1 MKWLKS
7 VATFGIALA
16 LAGSLHAAMPEQ
28 PAIKVTT
35 LDGKPFDLAA
45 QRGKWVIVNYWATW
59 CVPCIKEMPDI
70 SAFVKNHKNVTAI
83 GLAFEDT
90 DAKDIR
96 AFLAKHPVVYP
107 IAQVDVTDPPKA
119 FEEPKGLP
127 TTYLIAPDGTV
138 AKRFVGPVTE
148 QSLGEAI
155 SKGK

>member
-1 MKWLKS
+1 MIRRFL
-7 VATFGIALA
+7 AIALTA
-16 LAGSLHAAMPEQ
+16 LVLTG
-28 PAIKVTT
+28 PAIAATAATPDLKITT

-45 QRGKWVIVNYWATW
+45 ERGKWVVVNYWATW

-107 IAQVDVTDPPKA
+107 IAQVDVMDPPKA
-119 FEEPKGLP
+119 FEAPKGLP

>member
-1 MKWLKS
+1 MIRRFLA
-7 VATFGIALA
+7 VALTALV
-16 LAGSLHAAMPEQ
+16 LTG
-28 PAIKVTT
+28 PAIAATAATPDLKITT

-45 QRGKWVIVNYWATW
+45 ERGKWVVVNYWATW

-90 DAKDIR
+90 DAKEIR

-107 IAQVDVTDPPKA
+107 IAQVDVMDPPKA
-119 FEEPKGLP
+119 FEAPKGLP

>member
-1 MKWLKS
+1 MIRRFL
-7 VATFGIALA
+7 AIALTA
-16 LAGSLHAAMPEQ
+16 LVLTG
-28 PAIKVTT
+28 PAIAATAATPDLKITT

-45 QRGKWVIVNYWATW
+45 QHGKWVVVNYWATW

-107 IAQVDVTDPPKA
+107 IAQVDVMDPPKA
-119 FEEPKGLP
+119 FEAPKGLP